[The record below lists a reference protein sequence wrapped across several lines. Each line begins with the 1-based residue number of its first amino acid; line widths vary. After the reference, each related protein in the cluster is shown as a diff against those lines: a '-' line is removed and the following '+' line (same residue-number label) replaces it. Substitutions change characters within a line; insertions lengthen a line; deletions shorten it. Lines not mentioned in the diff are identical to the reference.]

1 MATAPAAPVSTA
13 AVQRRPKD
21 RKAQIVRAAART
33 FSQRGYHAVGVDEIA
48 AEVGISGPA
57 LYRHFAN
64 KYALLVATAEYAA
77 QALVTAA
84 RSADE
89 QGRPPAERLR
99 AITAALIDA
108 TIGMRREGA
117 FYRWE
122 RRYLQP
128 PDRTEIRASYDALN
142 AAIIEPLAQLR
153 PGLAAAD
160 TAMLAAA
167 TLSVIGS
174 ISAHRTRLGAAALQD
189 LLGEL
194 CWSVLTTELPPAP
207 CGPAPRRPQRGL
219 PSMSKRERL
228 LAEAIRMFGQRG
240 FYEVSIEEIATAAGL
255 NGSSAYRYYPSKAAL
270 LAVAFHRASDRLLM
284 AITDA
289 LAESS
294 SPRQAALRIAE
305 RYTALAFAAPELVN
319 IYFAEFANLPEA
331 DQAELRRLQRQ
342 NVDEWAHLVS
352 QVGARETEALFRVHA
367 ALALVVDIG
376 RLVNF
381 DNRGEQRMRVQALMA
396 AVLFGDGRGY
406 AQDGALATIDR

>member
-1 MATAPAAPVSTA
+1 M
-13 AVQRRPKD
+13 
-21 RKAQIVRAAART
+21 
-33 FSQRGYHAVGVDEIA
+33 
-48 AEVGISGPA
+48 
-57 LYRHFAN
+57 
-64 KYALLVATAEYAA
+64 
-77 QALVTAA
+77 
-84 RSADE
+84 
-89 QGRPPAERLR
+89 
-99 AITAALIDA
+99 
-108 TIGMRREGA
+108 
-117 FYRWE
+117 
-122 RRYLQP
+122 
-128 PDRTEIRASYDALN
+128 
-142 AAIIEPLAQLR
+142 IIEPWWRRAGLRRCCSTTATLR
-153 PGLAAAD
+153 PLRRRARRQAPRLHQAGAD
-160 TAMLAAA
+160 LDRSVKP
-167 TLSVIGS
+167 LS
-174 ISAHRTRLGAAALQD
+174 AP
-189 LLGEL
+189 
-194 CWSVLTTELPPAP
+194 TTELSDLLART
-207 CGPAPRRPQRGL
+207 PRRRQRATYRSQ
-219 PSMSKRERL
+219 P
-228 LAEAIRMFGQRG
+228 AQAIPGRRPARFDEEYRG
-240 FYEVSIEEIATAAGL
+240 DRHCG
-255 NGSSAYRYYPSKAAL
+255 GPRRSSAYRYYPSKAAL

-381 DNRGEQRMRVQALMA
+381 DSRGEQRMRVQALMA